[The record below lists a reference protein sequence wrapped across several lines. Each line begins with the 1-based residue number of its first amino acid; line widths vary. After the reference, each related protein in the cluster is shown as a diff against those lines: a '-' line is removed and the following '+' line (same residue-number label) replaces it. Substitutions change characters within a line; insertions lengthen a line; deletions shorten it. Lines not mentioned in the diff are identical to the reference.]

1 VGRLEAALR
10 SNDDGSIEVLLAN
23 RSGHREPFHVSGVVP
38 EATIE
43 LDGNTRYSVNLSLA
57 PESTMVEVRQGG
69 EDGDVLAYRAI
80 ER

>member
-1 VGRLEAALR
+1 MTRLEAALR
-10 SNDDGSIEVLLAN
+10 SNGDGSIEVLLAN
-23 RSGHREPFHVSGVVP
+23 RSGHPEPFRVSGVVP

-43 LDGNTRYSVNLSLA
+43 LDGNTRYSVNLRLA
-57 PESTMVEVRQGG
+57 PESTMVEVRQGD